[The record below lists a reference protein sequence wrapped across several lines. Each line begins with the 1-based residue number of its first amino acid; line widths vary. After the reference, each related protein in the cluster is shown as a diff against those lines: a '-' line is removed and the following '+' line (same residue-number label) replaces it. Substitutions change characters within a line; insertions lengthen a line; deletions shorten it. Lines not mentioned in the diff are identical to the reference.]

1 MNYGT
6 SINIKS
12 VKKKNDFVTGEL
24 CSYKVTQLD
33 DNIIYVPTD
42 PANMDYQDILEWE
55 KIDGNTIE
63 EAD

>member
-6 SINIKS
+6 NINIKS

-33 DNIIYVPTD
+33 DNIIYLKPKMFKKHIGQLLKE
-42 PANMDYQDILEWE
+42 NQKKQLE
-55 KIDGNTIE
+55 KLI
-63 EAD
+63 